1 MHTGVIRAFKLSIL
15 KMYSVVYLV
24 LALPMAYYSINY
36 ISLVKDH
43 MSVTLPLFALV
54 MAMSVAG
61 ACFVQSRTLKRIS
74 LFLKGD
80 NQILIADF
88 ETSLM
93 KKDAYALPARL
104 SAVMLFGW
112 VVLLNLFVFIP
123 SFMFLEASAA
133 DFIVCNMLSLSSGLM
148 SLPITWL
155 VAERAAASFLELPQI
170 MALPE
175 PKKTL
180 RIPLTTKLLIVC
192 LIIIGTLILNN
203 MGALFLSV
211 ICGLTLQETIANTG
225 LISGLGVVNT
235 IIISLLFSRSVKMP
249 VLQLRTGAESLKKG
263 RLSTVIPRYAN
274 DELGDSSSAFNSV
287 VEKLSRIVRDIKSS
301 VESTKTLVASLSSA
315 MKESDES
322 ADEINRYSVG
332 VRESVAKQ
340 SAIIR
345 EVTATIHQI
354 SSTVEQQDDKI
365 ADQSRS
371 VGESSSA
378 IEELIANIQSIALS
392 LERSSNEFDKLQ
404 SVIKTGHETVGDLKT
419 HVTVLSTQSDSVFEA
434 NSIIQNIAAQTN
446 LLAMNAAIEAAHA
459 GDKGRGFA
467 VVADEIRKLAE
478 VSNQQS
484 RVISESLQVLKKTID
499 QAVSIAGKTGSSF
512 DSIISSVKT
521 VTILESEIK
530 HAIEEQSSGSTQIL
544 RALTAMNDIT
554 RDVQSGSAEMLAGN
568 SRILSGVSGL
578 LDMTEQVNSAASGV
592 VDKARTVKNHTE
604 ESMKLLSRNAE
615 NMKTIDDQ
623 VGFFDV

>member
-1 MHTGVIRAFKLSIL
+1 
-15 KMYSVVYLV
+15 
-24 LALPMAYYSINY
+24 
-36 ISLVKDH
+36 
-43 MSVTLPLFALV
+43 
-54 MAMSVAG
+54 
-61 ACFVQSRTLKRIS
+61 
-74 LFLKGD
+74 
-80 NQILIADF
+80 
-88 ETSLM
+88 
-93 KKDAYALPARL
+93 
-104 SAVMLFGW
+104 
-112 VVLLNLFVFIP
+112 
-123 SFMFLEASAA
+123 
-133 DFIVCNMLSLSSGLM
+133 
-148 SLPITWL
+148 
-155 VAERAAASFLELPQI
+155 
-170 MALPE
+170 
-175 PKKTL
+175 
-180 RIPLTTKLLIVC
+180 
-192 LIIIGTLILNN
+192 
-203 MGALFLSV
+203 
-211 ICGLTLQETIANTG
+211 
-225 LISGLGVVNT
+225 
-235 IIISLLFSRSVKMP
+235 
-249 VLQLRTGAESLKKG
+249 
-263 RLSTVIPRYAN
+263 
-274 DELGDSSSAFNSV
+274 
-287 VEKLSRIVRDIKSS
+287 
-301 VESTKTLVASLSSA
+301 
-315 MKESDES
+315 
-322 ADEINRYSVG
+322 
-332 VRESVAKQ
+332 
-340 SAIIR
+340 
-345 EVTATIHQI
+345 
-354 SSTVEQQDDKI
+354 
-365 ADQSRS
+365 
-371 VGESSSA
+371 
-378 IEELIANIQSIALS
+378 
-392 LERSSNEFDKLQ
+392 
-404 SVIKTGHETVGDLKT
+404 
-419 HVTVLSTQSDSVFEA
+419 VTVLSTQSDSVFEA